1 MQNFPAS
8 NSHHD
13 TVPTDILLID
23 DSVTDLRLL
32 MEMMTLRDLHISVA
46 LDGTRGYQQAVMLH
60 PRLILLDVRMPNMD
74 GFSVCRRLKNNS
86 LTQNIPV
93 IFLTAANDLS
103 ERLEGFAAGGVDYI
117 GKPFEVQEVLARV
130 GVHLVRPVMP
140 AVASEA
146 PSPAVDEVGEQDRR
160 DNELVAAAQELLR
173 DTVADP
179 PGLDRLAR
187 LLGTNRRRL
196 NEAFQSLC
204 GQPVYGWLR
213 EERYRQAY
221 FQVAQTAT
229 PFSIISASL
238 GYSSA
243 ANFTKSFRVRFG
255 FTPSE
260 IRAGLLALQSA
271 PQPAVLLPPPLS
283 SRP

>member
-1 MQNFPAS
+1 MR
-8 NSHHD
+8 
-13 TVPTDILLID
+13 TDILLID

-74 GFSVCRRLKNNS
+74 GFSVCRRLKSNA

-103 ERLEGFAAGGVDYI
+103 ERLEGFAVGGVDYI

-140 AVASEA
+140 AIASEA
-146 PSPAVDEVGEQDRR
+146 PSPAAGEVGEENRR
-160 DNELVAAAQELLR
+160 DNALVAAAQDLLR

-271 PQPAVLLPPPLS
+271 SQPTVLLPPPLS
-283 SRP
+283 SRS